1 MHIRTAIVS
10 IILALGIL
18 SVVAFSFLYARTAS
32 FKEEPIVTN
41 PVTVD
46 MPLPSV
52 ANDTVPSSF
61 RFEIANTLSSR
72 QQGLSGRKDVPS
84 GYGMLFVF
92 DTPGQ
97 YGFWMKDMFVAID
110 IIWLADDGTILGI
123 AESVSP
129 ETYPTP
135 FYPPSPVRLVLE
147 TRVGEARAQ
156 GWTVGSR
163 IPLPL

>member
-18 SVVAFSFLYARTAS
+18 SVVAFGFLYSRTS
-32 FKEEPIVTN
+32 PFKEEFVAVESATI
-41 PVTVD
+41 D
-46 MPLPSV
+46 MPLQPV
-52 ANDTVPSSF
+52 GTDTAPSSF
-61 RFEIANTLSSR
+61 RFEIANTPLTR
-72 QQGLSGRKDVPS
+72 QQGLSGRTEVPP

-92 DTPGQ
+92 DMPDRH
-97 YGFWMKDMFVAID
+97 GFWMKDMFVAID

-123 AESVSP
+123 TESVSP

-147 TRVGEARAQ
+147 TRAGEAKVQ